1 VKTTEY
7 SASPAATL
15 QTDSSADG
23 ESDVRTSPKDEGPAG
38 GKMSRNKVT
47 LDGNEAVAYVAYHVS
62 EVAAIYPITPSS
74 PMGESSDAWSSIG
87 EKNIWGAVPNVIEMQ
102 SEGGAAGALHGALQA
117 GALGTTFT
125 SSQGL
130 LLMIPNMY
138 KIAGELTSAVIH
150 VAARAIAAQ
159 ALSIFGDHQDVMA
172 ARPTGFALLSSNSVQ
187 EAMDLALI
195 AHAATL
201 ESRIPFLHFFDG
213 FRTSHEVSKIEEL
226 SLDDMRAMIDD
237 DLVRAHRA
245 RALSP
250 DHPVL
255 RGSAQN
261 PDVYFQARETVN
273 PYYLACPTIVQNVM
287 DKFAQIVGRQYKL
300 FQYDGAAD
308 AEHVIIV
315 MGSGAEAVQE
325 TVDYL
330 TAQGRKVGV
339 LKVRLMR
346 PFSVEHFLQAL
357 PATVKNIAVLDRTKE
372 PGAVGEPLYQ
382 DVVTALT
389 EGFTAGKAP
398 MATLPRVIGG
408 RYGLSSKEFTPAMVS
423 RIFEELTKP
432 TLHNHFTI
440 GINDDVTH
448 TSLNYD
454 ATFSTEAP
462 ETVRAMFYGLGAD
475 GTVGANKNTI
485 KIIGEETDLNVQGYF
500 VYDSKKSGAVTT
512 SHLRF
517 SKKPIHS
524 TYLISR
530 ANFVGCHQ
538 FTFMERLDVLKAAE
552 PAAIFLL
559 NSPFGP
565 DEVWDNLPRSAQ
577 QAIIKKELRF
587 YVINAVEVAR
597 AAGMGGRINTVMQ
610 TCFFVISGVLPR
622 EEAIAAIKHSI
633 ERTYG
638 KRGESIVH
646 KNFAAVDSALE
657 HLYEV
662 RVPGAVTSRF
672 EVRPPVSA
680 KAPDFVRNV
689 EALMITGDGDQ
700 VPVSALPIDG
710 TFPTGTTQWEK
721 RNIALELPVWDEEL
735 CIQCGKCVMV
745 CPHAVIRA
753 KIYDPSTVNHT
764 PEGFQTAV
772 PKWREF
778 SELKYTLQVA
788 PEDCTGCGLCVA
800 VCPAKSKSEAKHR
813 AINMEPQPALREKYN
828 QYWDYFLQIPEFS
841 RAKLSHGQVKDQQLL
856 QPLFEFSGA
865 CAGCGETPYISLM
878 TRLFGDRAVIANATG
893 CSSIYGGNLPTT
905 PYSVDAEGRGP
916 AWSNSLF
923 EDNAEF
929 GMGMRLAIDKQS
941 DFAKELV
948 QRMASSIGEQ
958 LVVEILSADQSTEEG
973 IFAQRQRVK
982 ALKQKL
988 TDDKSPTARDLLA
1001 VADMLMKKSV
1011 WIIGGD
1017 GWGYD
1022 IGYGGLDH
1030 VLASTANVNILL
1042 LDTEVYSNTGG
1053 QMSKATPLGAVAKFA
1068 AGGKHTPKK
1077 DIAMMAMNYARAYV
1091 AHVAV
1096 GGNDTQTMKAFL
1108 EAEAYDGP
1116 SLIIAYSHCIAHG
1129 YDMVYGIDQQKAAVN
1144 SGHWP
1149 LFRYNPVLARE
1160 GKNPFVLDSR
1170 APSIPLEKYIYNET
1184 RYTMLVNSDPEE
1196 AKKLL
1201 EQAQEN
1207 VNERWKL
1214 YQHMAA
1220 MNFEKAQ

>member
-1 VKTTEY
+1 M
-7 SASPAATL
+7 P
-15 QTDSSADG
+15 
-23 ESDVRTSPKDEGPAG
+23 RTQ
-38 GKMSRNKVT
+38 VT
-47 LDGNEAVAYVAYHVS
+47 LDGNEAVAWVAYHVS
-62 EVAAIYPITPSS
+62 EIAAIYPITPSS
-74 PMGESSDAWSSIG
+74 PMGESSDAWSALG
-87 EKNIWGAVPNVIEMQ
+87 DKNIWGTVPRVIEMQ
-102 SEGGAAGALHGALQA
+102 SEAGAAGALHGAIQA

-125 SSQGL
+125 SAQGL

-138 KIAGELTSAVIH
+138 KIAGELTPTVIH
-150 VAARAIAAQ
+150 VAARSIAAH
-159 ALSIFGDHQDVMA
+159 ALSIFGDHQDAMA
-172 ARPTGFALLSSNSVQ
+172 IRPTGFALLSSNSVQ

-213 FRTSHEVSKIEEL
+213 FRTSHEVAKIDQL

-261 PDVYFQARETVN
+261 PDVYFQGRESVN

-287 DKFAQIVGRQYKL
+287 DRFFRVVGREYRL
-300 FQYDGAAD
+300 FEYVGAPD
-308 AEHVIIV
+308 AERVIV
-315 MGSGAEAVQE
+315 LMGSGAETAHE

-330 TAQGRKVGV
+330 TGQGKKVGI

-357 PATVKNIAVLDRTKE
+357 PATVKSIAVLDRTKE
-372 PGAVGEPLYQ
+372 PGAIGEPLYQ

-398 MATLPRVIGG
+398 MVRFPKVIGG
-408 RYGLSSKEFTPAMVS
+408 RYGLSSKEFTPAMVNCV
-423 RIFEELTKP
+423 FEELGKASP
-432 TLHNHFTI
+432 QNHFTI

-448 TSLNYD
+448 SSLSYD
-454 ATFSTEAP
+454 ASFSTEPAD
-462 ETVRAMFYGLGAD
+462 TVRAMFYGLGAD

-485 KIIGEETDLNVQGYF
+485 KIIGEETELNVQGYF

-517 SKKPIHS
+517 AKKPIRS

-530 ANFVGCHQ
+530 ANFVACHQ
-538 FTFMERLDVLKAAE
+538 FSFMERLNVLSAAD
-552 PAAIFLL
+552 PGAVFLL

-577 QAIIKKELRF
+577 EAIVKKKLRF
-587 YVINAVEVAR
+587 YVIDAVDVAR
-597 AAGMGGRINTVMQ
+597 KAGMGGRINTVMQ
-610 TCFFVISGVLPR
+610 TCFFAISGTLPR
-622 EEAIAAIKHSI
+622 EEAIGAIKHSI
-633 ERTYG
+633 EKTYG
-638 KRGESIVH
+638 RRGESVVR

-657 HLYEV
+657 NLHEV
-662 RVPGAVTSRF
+662 KVPQAVTSKF
-672 EVRPPVSA
+672 DIRPAVAPN
-680 KAPDFVRNV
+680 APDFVRNV
-689 EALMITGDGDQ
+689 EALMMIGEGDQ
-700 VPVSALPIDG
+700 VPVSAMPIDG
-710 TFPTGTTQWEK
+710 TFPTATTRWEK
-721 RNIALELPVWDEEL
+721 RNIALEIPVWDEEL

-753 KIYDPSTVNHT
+753 KVYDPRTVNHA

-778 SELKYTLQVA
+778 TELKYTLQVS

-800 VCPAKSKSEAKHR
+800 ICPAKSKSEAKHR
-813 AINMEPQPALREKYN
+813 AINMEPQPPLREKYN
-828 QYWDYFLQIPEFS
+828 EYWNYFLAIPELS
-841 RAKLSHGQVKDQQLL
+841 REKLSHVQVKDAQLL
-856 QPLFEFSGA
+856 EPLFEFSGA
-865 CAGCGETPYISLM
+865 CAGCGETPYLSTL
-878 TRLFGDRAVIANATG
+878 TRLFGDRALIANATG

-905 PYSVDAEGRGP
+905 PYTVNAEGRGP
-916 AWSNSLF
+916 AWNNSLF
-923 EDNAEF
+923 EDTAEF
-929 GMGMRLAIDKQS
+929 GMGMRLAVDRQNQY
-941 DFAKELV
+941 ARELV
-948 QRMASSIGEQ
+948 QRLAPKIGDD
-958 LVVEILSADQSTEEG
+958 LAVDILSADQSTEEN
-973 IFAQRQRVK
+973 IFAQRERVK
-982 ALKQKL
+982 ALKEKL
-988 TDDKSPTARDLLA
+988 ARDSSPEARDLLV
-1001 VADMLMKKSV
+1001 VADNLVRKSV
-1011 WIIGGD
+1011 WIVGGD

-1030 VLASTANVNILL
+1030 VLASDANVNILL

-1053 QMSKATPLGAVAKFA
+1053 QMSKATPIGAVAKFA
-1068 AGGKHTPKK
+1068 AGGKHMPKK
-1077 DIAMMAMNYARAYV
+1077 DIAMMAINYGRAYV
-1091 AHVAV
+1091 AHIAM
-1096 GGNDTQTMKAFL
+1096 GGNDSQTMKAFM
-1108 EAEAYDGP
+1108 EADAYEGP

-1129 YDMVYGIDQQKAAVN
+1129 YDLVHGLDQQKLAVN

-1170 APSIPLEKYIYNET
+1170 APSIPLEQYIYNET
-1184 RYTMLVNSDPEE
+1184 RYTMLVNSNPDE

-1201 EQAQEN
+1201 HAAQEN
-1207 VNERWKL
+1207 VNERWRL
-1214 YQHMAA
+1214 YQHMAN
-1220 MNFEKAQ
+1220 MSFEKK